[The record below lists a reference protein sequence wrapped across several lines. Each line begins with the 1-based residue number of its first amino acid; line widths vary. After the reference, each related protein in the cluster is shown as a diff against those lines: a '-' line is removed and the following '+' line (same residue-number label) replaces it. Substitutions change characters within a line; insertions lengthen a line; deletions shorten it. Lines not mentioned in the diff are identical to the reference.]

1 MIKRMREKV
10 SRDKILKRTSWI
22 STIGNA
28 TLSITKLVVGFLSGS
43 LAVISDGI
51 DSATDVIISL
61 VMLYTARI
69 ISRPPDNR
77 YVYGYEK
84 AENISTKILSFIIF
98 YAGVQMFISTI
109 QHIFSYEKE
118 TLPNMIAVYITIFSI
133 IGKLGLLFYQYKQG
147 KRINSSMLIANAK
160 NMRNDVII
168 SLGVLL
174 GLIFTFVFQ
183 LPILDSITGL
193 IISLFIIR
201 SGIKIFMESNVV
213 LMDGVQ
219 DTSIYNKIFEAIEK
233 VPGAYSPH
241 RVRSRQMANMYMITL
256 DIEVDGK
263 LSVDVAHKIAQS
275 VENSIKSSI
284 ENVYDIVV
292 HVEPRGEIHEEEKFG
307 IEKEM
312 L

>member
-28 TLSITKLVVGFLSGS
+28 TLSVTKLVVGFLSGS

-118 TLPNMIAVYITIFSI
+118 TLPNMIAVYITVFSI

-193 IISLFIIR
+193 
-201 SGIKIFMESNVV
+201 IFMESNVV

>member
-1 MIKRMREKV
+1 MQDKV
-10 SRDKILKRTSWI
+10 SRDRLLRRTSWV

-28 TLSITKLVVGFLSGS
+28 VLSITKLVVGFFSGS

-61 VMLYTARI
+61 VMLFTARI
-69 ISRPPDNR
+69 ISRPPDSR

-84 AENISTKILSFIIF
+84 AESISTKILSFVIF
-98 YAGVQMFISTI
+98 YAGVQMLISTV
-109 QHIFSYEKE
+109 QHIFSEE
-118 TLPNMIAVYITIFSI
+118 VRTLPNMIAVYVTIFSI

-147 KRINSSMLIANAK
+147 KKINSSMLIANAK
-160 NMRNDVII
+160 NMRNDVVI
-168 SLGVLL
+168 SLGVLV
-174 GLIFTFVFQ
+174 GLLFTFIFK

-193 IISLFIIR
+193 IISIFIIR
-201 SGIKIFMESNVV
+201 SGIKIFMESNVE

-219 DTSIYNKIFEAIEK
+219 DTSVYKKIFEAIDK
-233 VPGAYSPH
+233 VPGAYNPH

-256 DIEVDGK
+256 DIEVDGHI
-263 LSVDVAHKIAQS
+263 SVDEAHEIAHS
-275 VENSIKSSI
+275 VEISIKESV

-292 HVEPRGEIHEEEKFG
+292 HIEPKGHVHEKEKFG